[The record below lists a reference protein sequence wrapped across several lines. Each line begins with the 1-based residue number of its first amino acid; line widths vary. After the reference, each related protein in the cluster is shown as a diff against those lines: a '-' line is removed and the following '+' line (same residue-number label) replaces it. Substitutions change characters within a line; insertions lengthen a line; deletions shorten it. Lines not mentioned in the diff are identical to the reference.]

1 MVELPPK
8 RQPIPANKNFV
19 IFAGIA
25 RVKNRLVLLGKGG
38 ESYFKLFRRQQI
50 IATRNGTSTQSGIDI
65 NNHPAVKNIY
75 ITIAQKLQNAA
86 DNGAVQI
93 AMRLW
98 DRIIP
103 AGKRKAREIL
113 FRACKQINIFFLIF
127 YLLRLDAKQAAAT
140 PRIAP
145 IKAGSGTAVAA
156 KKPFS
161 SI

>member
-1 MVELPPK
+1 M
-8 RQPIPANKNFV
+8 
-19 IFAGIA
+19 
-25 RVKNRLVLLGKGG
+25 KNRPVLLGKGG

-98 DRIIP
+98 DLSLRENERRGKYYSAP
-103 AGKRKAREIL
+103 ASKSI
-113 FRACKQINIFFLIF
+113 
-127 YLLRLDAKQAAAT
+127 
-140 PRIAP
+140 
-145 IKAGSGTAVAA
+145 
-156 KKPFS
+156 S
-161 SI
+161 SS

>member
-8 RQPIPANKNFV
+8 RQPIPANKNLV

-25 RVKNRLVLLGKGG
+25 RVKNRPVLLGKGG

-93 AMRLW
+93 AMRLSYYPCGKTKGAGN
-98 DRIIP
+98 IIP
-103 AGKRKAREIL
+103 RLQAN
-113 FRACKQINIFFLIF
+113 Q
-127 YLLRLDAKQAAAT
+127 YLLPDFLPSA
-140 PRIAP
+140 PRCKTGGRNP
-145 IKAGSGTAVAA
+145 KNR
-156 KKPFS
+156 PD
-161 SI
+161 